1 MVRNNHEEQESP
13 WAGICGLADS
23 RMGDGGSGSKGRWQG
38 LKRRLLRECPSGPSW
53 TFILRVRLYI
63 SSMAVSWNSVAM
75 KCPDPTPEQ
84 WDESEFWGSPTP
96 LNHVH
101 AKLEKRQHEVSLP
114 RVSVFSCPTSE
125 KGHWLSWSCVLNET
139 PPKGVERVS
148 PRIPQKGILLYSHF
162 LWKETSLPWRKER
175 HSLLTRPRKL
185 RKPQES

>member
-13 WAGICGLADS
+13 WAGICGLVDS
-23 RMGDGGSGSKGRWQG
+23 RVGDGGSGSKGRWQG

-114 RVSVFSCPTSE
+114 RVQGICLLLSYIRERPLIVLIMCSQWNTTKRCGEGFPTHTSE
-125 KGHWLSWSCVLNET
+125 GNSV
-139 PPKGVERVS
+139 V
-148 PRIPQKGILLYSHF
+148 
-162 LWKETSLPWRKER
+162 
-175 HSLLTRPRKL
+175 
-185 RKPQES
+185 